1 MMAYVDLGSILTA
14 LTFVIL
20 GLVVFLF
27 AFRLM
32 WPALLAAVRQEILEK
47 QNLAAAVVFAA
58 VVISLAL
65 IVAAAVH

>member
-27 AFRLM
+27 AFKLM

>member
-20 GLVVFLF
+20 GLVVFLL